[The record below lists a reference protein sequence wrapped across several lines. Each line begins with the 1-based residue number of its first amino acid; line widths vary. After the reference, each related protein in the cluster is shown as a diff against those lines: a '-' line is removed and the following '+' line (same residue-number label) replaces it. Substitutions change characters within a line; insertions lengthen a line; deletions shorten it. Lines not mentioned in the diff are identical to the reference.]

1 MLRQPEADTFE
12 RHVSLVDWPTTQMWR
27 LSKFPATEPFFGRS
41 GRYRFDDPAAHTAAG
56 ADYGVLYV
64 AQDPETAFCESVIHE
79 GSLFRNGSFE
89 VAKSALAERSLVAF
103 KHPTKNVLSFVD
115 MTGDALKALGLNND
129 ISAGDDYVIPQ
140 HWSKAI
146 HDALPDVDGIRY
158 VSRQRNDCYCFAVF
172 DRSELI
178 SDSWA
183 PLTDGDTAM
192 LCERFNVKAVI

>member
-1 MLRQPEADTFE
+1 
-12 RHVSLVDWPTTQMWR
+12 MWR
-27 LSKFPATEPFFGRS
+27 LSKSPATEPFFCRS
-41 GRYRFDDPAAHTAAG
+41 GGYRFDDPAAHATAG
-56 ADYGVLYV
+56 ANYGVLYV

-103 KHPTKNVLSFVD
+103 KHRTKDVLSFVD

-129 ISAGDDYVIPQ
+129 LSAGDDYLIPQ
-140 HWSKAI
+140 QWSKAI
-146 HDALPDVDGIRY
+146 HDSLPDVDGIRY
-158 VSRQRNDCYCFAVF
+158 VSRQRNNCYCFAIF

-183 PLTDGDTAM
+183 PLSDGDVAV
-192 LCERFNVKAVI
+192 LCVQFNVKAVT